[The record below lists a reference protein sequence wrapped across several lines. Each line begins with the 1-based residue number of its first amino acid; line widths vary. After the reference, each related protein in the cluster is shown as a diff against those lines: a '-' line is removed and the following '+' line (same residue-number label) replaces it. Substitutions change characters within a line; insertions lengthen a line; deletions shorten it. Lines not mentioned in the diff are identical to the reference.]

1 MNTVEVR
8 QGNVYLT
15 INAEDVDRY
24 MAKGFD
30 VVDEAGNVIKKSV
43 PNDINVLRQ
52 AYEQHTAEIAKL
64 REENESLKAQLKKA
78 KPKAEPKPEPEPEP
92 EPAKVVASV
101 DTTPVVQTLASVEE
115 PEQEPEPK
123 AEPSTAEVKEVKAST
138 TKKTSSPKKK

>member
-15 INAEDVDRY
+15 INVEDVDRY

-64 REENESLKAQLKKA
+64 KEENESLKAQLKA
-78 KPKAEPKPEPEPEP
+78 KPKAAPG
-92 EPAKVVASV
+92 A
-101 DTTPVVQTLASVEE
+101 
-115 PEQEPEPK
+115 
-123 AEPSTAEVKEVKAST
+123 PSAAEVKEVKAST
-138 TKKTSSPKKK
+138 TKKTSSPNKK